1 MVDVDDILRTAI
13 EKDASDVHLISG
25 IRPMLRIARHLT
37 PYEGCDNLTPED
49 MADIYDYFIRGNIDK
64 DAVFTQTKKLDS
76 SFEFNGLRFRVNI
89 SLSGDV
95 PVFTLRLIKNELPTF
110 EELGVPDIVRRMMY
124 QPQGLVLVT
133 GKTNSGK
140 TTTLNALI
148 NDINENQN
156 KKILTLESPI
166 EYKHTCNK

>member
-1 MVDVDDILRTAI
+1 MVDVDDILKTAI

-110 EELGVPDIVRRMMY
+110 DELGVPD
-124 QPQGLVLVT
+124 
-133 GKTNSGK
+133 
-140 TTTLNALI
+140 TLKAEGEIEPNTKLFIEEFGREAL
-148 NDINENQN
+148 NE
-156 KKILTLESPI
+156 IGRASCRERV
-166 EYKHTCNK
+166 

>member
-1 MVDVDDILRTAI
+1 MVDVDDILKTAI

-37 PYEGCDNLTPED
+37 PYEGCGNLTPED

-95 PVFTLRLIKNELPTF
+95 PVFTLRLIKNELPRGTR
-110 EELGVPDIVRRMMY
+110 VYR
-124 QPQGLVLVT
+124 
-133 GKTNSGK
+133 
-140 TTTLNALI
+140 
-148 NDINENQN
+148 
-156 KKILTLESPI
+156 KIT
-166 EYKHTCNK
+166 

>member
-95 PVFTLRLIKNELPTF
+95 PVFTLRLIKNLLKRRFTIRLMPIKSMSLPM
-110 EELGVPDIVRRMMY
+110 I
-124 QPQGLVLVT
+124 
-133 GKTNSGK
+133 
-140 TTTLNALI
+140 
-148 NDINENQN
+148 
-156 KKILTLESPI
+156 KKANFQKKNL
-166 EYKHTCNK
+166 